1 MNGFREI
8 FANMSAR
15 ACLANSLLGSIWLA
29 SAVFSSA
36 FYANVFSLSP
46 ASRGMINTLAI
57 GILVAGV
64 LTGGFLVNPVGRKR
78 LMITSAFSAVVVVVI
93 SYALM
98 VFVPNLWLG
107 IGVRTIGF
115 FFGGFV
121 FAAAPNLLVEQVPNY
136 RGTMMSLA
144 QGLNGIGIAIGTF
157 VGGAALNLLGTSTQA
172 YSIAIGLL
180 GLLGLTGTSIL
191 VLFAKDPCKI

>member
-1 MNGFREI
+1 M
-8 FANMSAR
+8 
-15 ACLANSLLGSIWLA
+15 LG
-29 SAVFSSA
+29 
-36 FYANVFSLSP
+36 
-46 ASRGMINTLAI
+46 I
-57 GILVAGV
+57 GILVGGI

-78 LMITSAFSAVVVVVI
+78 LMVVSAFTAVLASVL

-107 IGVRTIGF
+107 IGVRSIGF

-121 FAAAPNLLVEQVPNY
+121 FTAGPNLLVEQVPNY

-144 QGLNGIGIAIGTF
+144 GGLNGLGVALGTF
-157 VGGAALNLLGTSTQA
+157 VGGAALTLLGASAQG
-172 YSIAIGLL
+172 YSISVGLL

-191 VLFAKDPCKI
+191 VLFAKDPCK